1 VNGVHDMGG
10 MHGMGPIRPEHNEPV
25 FHTLWEARAFAIV
38 RAMNAWKKWNIDAS
52 RHQRELIPPAEYLRM
67 SYYEKWL
74 AGLLEL
80 MVKTDLVTREE
91 IATGRASSA
100 TPSKAQPALTAAQ
113 VASFTGKGSPAN
125 RATPAPPSFQ
135 PGDAIRTRNI
145 NPLGHTRLPR
155 YARAKRGVIDRAH
168 GAFVFPDTN
177 AAFQGE
183 NPQHLY
189 SVRFSARELWGEQ
202 AAAQDCVYLDLWES
216 YLEHC
221 TAHSN
226 TS

>member
-1 VNGVHDMGG
+1 MNGVHDMGG
-10 MHGMGPIRPEHNEPV
+10 MHGMGPIQPEDNEPV
-25 FHTLWEARAFAIV
+25 FHAHWEARAFAIV
-38 RAMNAWKKWNIDAS
+38 RAMNAWGKWNIDAS

-67 SYYEKWL
+67 SYYEKWF

-100 TPSKAQPALTAAQ
+100 TPPKTQPALTAAK
-113 VASFTGKGSPAN
+113 VASFTSKGSPAN
-125 RATPAPPSFQ
+125 RVVRAPPLFQ
-135 PGDAIRTRNI
+135 PDDAIRTRNI

-155 YARAKRGVIDRAH
+155 YARAKRGVIDRVH

-202 AAAQDCVYLDLWES
+202 AAARDCVYLDLWES

-221 TAHSN
+221 AAHNNS
-226 TS
+226 S